1 MMIQYLFLEHA
12 IDFNFC
18 DYSFDWDLYIFKT
31 DWDNK
36 EKGCLI
42 YKDISI
48 YFSENGRKDLT
59 FR

>member
-1 MMIQYLFLEHA
+1 MIQYLFLEHA
-12 IDFNFC
+12 IDFKFC

-31 DWDNK
+31 DRDNK